1 MNHPFFRFI
10 MEHRPIV
17 IMLTVLLVLGGL
29 IFAPFEYGLD
39 LPRNP
44 VPVDAIPDIGENQQI
59 VFTEWPGR
67 SPRDIEDQITYPL
80 TTALTGLA
88 DVKTVRSF
96 SMLGFSSVYVI
107 FNDNADFYDSR
118 SRLLEKLAS
127 LPVGMLPDNVRPTL
141 GPDATALGQVFWYTL
156 EGRDSNGNPA
166 SGWSLDDLRSIQD
179 WHLKY
184 ALQSVPGVSEVAS
197 VGGYVRE
204 YQVEVDPDALRF
216 HNITLQQVVNAVRK
230 ANVETGAR
238 TMEINRV
245 EYLVRG
251 IGFVEG
257 TGDIASSVIKV
268 TDNIPITVAD
278 VANVITGPA
287 QRRGLLDK
295 GGVEA
300 VGGVVVVR
308 YGANP
313 MQVIESVKAK
323 IESIALSLPEIT
335 LEDGT
340 VSKVTVVPFYD
351 RSGLIQETLDTLHH
365 ALSGEILVTLLVVL
379 VMVGRLRGSILIAG
393 MLPLAVLF
401 CFVAMKIFGVDA
413 NIVALSGIAIAIGTM
428 VDMAIV
434 LTENITRRLD
444 EASPDACRRDTI
456 ANAAREVAGAVVT
469 AVATT
474 IVSFLPVF
482 TLVASEGKLFRP
494 LAWTKTFALGGAL
507 LVSLALIPV
516 VANIFWSRKWAP
528 VGMKIPA
535 QLKKLVIPV
544 LVVLVVIVLAMWWQP
559 LGKLVIFPLNL
570 LFTVVLVGGLLL
582 LFKLMLKLY
591 VPVLTWCLDHKALFL
606 ILPLVAVIAGGV
618 IWSGLGREFMP
629 PLDEGSFLYMPTT
642 MPHAGVE
649 ESSDVLSKIDMAIA
663 TVPEVDEVVGKIGR
677 VESALDPA
685 PLSMI
690 ETVITYHPEYGIDED
705 GNSVRQWRDHIHTP
719 DDIWDEIVKAAQL
732 PGTTSAP
739 KLQPIATRIVMLQ
752 SGMRAPMGVRVQS
765 ATIED
770 AETAAIAIEAA
781 LRKVDVINPATV
793 AADRI
798 VGKPYLEVEIDRDA
812 AARYGLTVH
821 DIHETLA
828 IAVGGKKVSTTVE
841 GRERYNIT
849 VRLQRERR
857 DSIDE
862 LLRLPV
868 PFSGGFIPLKQ
879 VAQVVYRKGPQM
891 IRSEDTLPTAYVVF
905 GGGKGL
911 SESEVVASAEE
922 YLRAIN
928 LDLPAGT
935 SYKFTGSFE
944 NRLRAERTLKL
955 VLPIVLM
962 VIFMILHL
970 QFKSVTTSV
979 MIFAG
984 IFVAW
989 SGGFI
994 LLWLYGQSWFLA
1006 WFNLQA
1012 LFQVHPV
1019 NMSVA
1024 VWVGFIA
1031 LFGIATDDG
1040 VLMATY
1046 LRQVFADKKPGSKAE
1061 IRAAVI
1067 EGASRRVRPALMTTA
1082 TTMIALLPIM
1092 TSTGRGSDIMV
1103 PMAIPSFGGMGMAIL
1118 TILTVPVIWCA
1129 VEEARLH
1136 RKS

>member
-1 MNHPFFRFI
+1 
-10 MEHRPIV
+10 
-17 IMLTVLLVLGGL
+17 
-29 IFAPFEYGLD
+29 
-39 LPRNP
+39 
-44 VPVDAIPDIGENQQI
+44 
-59 VFTEWPGR
+59 
-67 SPRDIEDQITYPL
+67 
-80 TTALTGLA
+80 
-88 DVKTVRSF
+88 
-96 SMLGFSSVYVI
+96 
-107 FNDNADFYDSR
+107 
-118 SRLLEKLAS
+118 
-127 LPVGMLPDNVRPTL
+127 
-141 GPDATALGQVFWYTL
+141 
-156 EGRDSNGNPA
+156 
-166 SGWSLDDLRSIQD
+166 
-179 WHLKY
+179 
-184 ALQSVPGVSEVAS
+184 
-197 VGGYVRE
+197 
-204 YQVEVDPDALRF
+204 
-216 HNITLQQVVNAVRK
+216 
-230 ANVETGAR
+230 
-238 TMEINRV
+238 
-245 EYLVRG
+245 
-251 IGFVEG
+251 
-257 TGDIASSVIKV
+257 
-268 TDNIPITVAD
+268 
-278 VANVITGPA
+278 
-287 QRRGLLDK
+287 
-295 GGVEA
+295 
-300 VGGVVVVR
+300 
-308 YGANP
+308 

-335 LEDGT
+335 LDDGT

>member
-1 MNHPFFRFI
+1 MSHPFSRFI

-17 IMLTVLLVLGGL
+17 IMMTVLLVLGGL

-96 SMLGFSSVYVI
+96 SMLGFSSVYII

-127 LPVGMLPDNVRPTL
+127 LPAGMLPDNVRPTL

-156 EGRDSNGNPA
+156 EGRDRNGNTAP
-166 SGWSLDDLRSIQD
+166 GWSLDDLRSVQD
-179 WHLKY
+179 WQVKY

-230 ANVETGAR
+230 ANVEAGAR

-257 TGDIASSVIKV
+257 TSDIASSVIKV
-268 TDNIPITVAD
+268 IDNIPITVAD
-278 VANVITGPA
+278 VANVVTGPA

-295 GGVEA
+295 GGSEA

-323 IESIALSLPEIT
+323 IESIALSLPEIE

-340 VSKVTVVPFYD
+340 LSKVTVVPFYD

-494 LAWTKTFALGGAL
+494 LAWTKTFALAGAL

-516 VANIFWSRKWAP
+516 IANIFWSRKWAP
-528 VGMKIPA
+528 AGMKLPA

-591 VPVLTWCLDHKALFL
+591 VPALTWCLDHKAMFL
-606 ILPLVAVIAGGV
+606 ILPLVAVISGGV

-649 ESSDVLSKIDMAIA
+649 ESYDVLSKIDMAIA

-685 PLSMI
+685 PLSMV

-781 LRKVDVINPATV
+781 LRKVDAINPATV

-812 AARYGLTVH
+812 AARYGLTVG
-821 DIHETLA
+821 DIHETVA
-828 IAVGGKKVSTTVE
+828 VAVGGKKVSTTVE

-862 LLRLPV
+862 LLRLPI
-868 PFSGGFIPLKQ
+868 PFSGGFVPLQQ
-879 VAQVVYRKGPQM
+879 VASVEYRKGPQM

-905 GGGKGL
+905 GGEKGL
-911 SESEVVASAEE
+911 SESEVVATAEE
-922 YLRAIN
+922 YLRTSN
-928 LDLPAGT
+928 LDLPTGT
-935 SYKFTGSFE
+935 SYTFTGSFE
-944 NRLRAERTLKL
+944 NRLRAEKTLKL
-955 VLPIVLM
+955 VLPIVLI

-970 QFKSVTTSV
+970 QFKSVTTSA

-994 LLWLYGQSWFLA
+994 LLWLYGQSWFLS

-1082 TTMIALLPIM
+1082 TTMIALLPII

-1103 PMAIPSFGGMGMAIL
+1103 PMALPSFGGMGMAIL

>member
-1 MNHPFFRFI
+1 MSHPFFRFI

-127 LPVGMLPDNVRPTL
+127 LPAGMLPDNVRPTL

-156 EGRDSNGNPA
+156 EGRNNEGNPA
-166 SGWSLDDLRSIQD
+166 AGWSLDDLRSIQD

-204 YQVEVDPDALRF
+204 YQVEVNPDALRF

-257 TGDIASSVIKV
+257 TSDIASSVIKV

-295 GGVEA
+295 GGSEA

-313 MQVIESVKAK
+313 MQVIESVKSK

-444 EASPDACRRDTI
+444 EADSDSCRRDTI

-482 TLVASEGKLFRP
+482 TLIASEGKLFRP

-516 VANIFWSRKWAP
+516 VANIFWSRKWTP
-528 VGMKIPA
+528 IGMKLPA
-535 QLKKLVIPV
+535 QLKKLVVPV

-559 LGKLVIFPLNL
+559 LGKLVMFPLNL

-582 LFKLMLKLY
+582 FFKLIHKLY
-591 VPVLTWCLDHKALFL
+591 VPVLRWCLDHKTLFL
-606 ILPLVAVIAGGV
+606 ILPLIAVISGGV

-663 TVPEVDEVVGKIGR
+663 SVPEVDEVVGKIGR

-685 PLSMI
+685 PLSMV
-690 ETVITYHPEYGIDED
+690 ETVVTYHPEYGVDED
-705 GNSVRQWRDHIHTP
+705 GNSVRQWREHIHTP

-770 AETAAIAIEAA
+770 AETAALAIEAA

-862 LLRLPV
+862 LLRLSV
-868 PFSGGFIPLKQ
+868 PFSGGFIPLQQ
-879 VAQVVYRKGPQM
+879 VAHVEYRKGPQM

-911 SESEVVASAEE
+911 SESEVVATAEE
-922 YLRAIN
+922 YLRTSD
-928 LDLPAGT
+928 LDLPTGT

-944 NRLRAERTLKL
+944 NRLRAEKTLKL
-955 VLPIVLM
+955 VLPIVLI

-970 QFKSVTTSV
+970 QFKSVTTSA

-984 IFVAW
+984 VFVAW

>member
-1 MNHPFFRFI
+1 
-10 MEHRPIV
+10 
-17 IMLTVLLVLGGL
+17 
-29 IFAPFEYGLD
+29 
-39 LPRNP
+39 
-44 VPVDAIPDIGENQQI
+44 
-59 VFTEWPGR
+59 
-67 SPRDIEDQITYPL
+67 
-80 TTALTGLA
+80 
-88 DVKTVRSF
+88 
-96 SMLGFSSVYVI
+96 
-107 FNDNADFYDSR
+107 
-118 SRLLEKLAS
+118 
-127 LPVGMLPDNVRPTL
+127 
-141 GPDATALGQVFWYTL
+141 
-156 EGRDSNGNPA
+156 
-166 SGWSLDDLRSIQD
+166 
-179 WHLKY
+179 
-184 ALQSVPGVSEVAS
+184 
-197 VGGYVRE
+197 
-204 YQVEVDPDALRF
+204 
-216 HNITLQQVVNAVRK
+216 
-230 ANVETGAR
+230 
-238 TMEINRV
+238 
-245 EYLVRG
+245 
-251 IGFVEG
+251 
-257 TGDIASSVIKV
+257 
-268 TDNIPITVAD
+268 
-278 VANVITGPA
+278 
-287 QRRGLLDK
+287 
-295 GGVEA
+295 
-300 VGGVVVVR
+300 
-308 YGANP
+308 
-313 MQVIESVKAK
+313 
-323 IESIALSLPEIT
+323 
-335 LEDGT
+335 
-340 VSKVTVVPFYD
+340 
-351 RSGLIQETLDTLHH
+351 
-365 ALSGEILVTLLVVL
+365 
-379 VMVGRLRGSILIAG
+379 
-393 MLPLAVLF
+393 
-401 CFVAMKIFGVDA
+401 
-413 NIVALSGIAIAIGTM
+413 
-428 VDMAIV
+428 
-434 LTENITRRLD
+434 
-444 EASPDACRRDTI
+444 
-456 ANAAREVAGAVVT
+456 
-469 AVATT
+469 
-474 IVSFLPVF
+474 
-482 TLVASEGKLFRP
+482 
-494 LAWTKTFALGGAL
+494 
-507 LVSLALIPV
+507 
-516 VANIFWSRKWAP
+516 
-528 VGMKIPA
+528 
-535 QLKKLVIPV
+535 
-544 LVVLVVIVLAMWWQP
+544 
-559 LGKLVIFPLNL
+559 
-570 LFTVVLVGGLLL
+570 
-582 LFKLMLKLY
+582 
-591 VPVLTWCLDHKALFL
+591 
-606 ILPLVAVIAGGV
+606 
-618 IWSGLGREFMP
+618 
-629 PLDEGSFLYMPTT
+629 
-642 MPHAGVE
+642 
-649 ESSDVLSKIDMAIA
+649 
-663 TVPEVDEVVGKIGR
+663 
-677 VESALDPA
+677 A
-685 PLSMI
+685 PLSMV
-690 ETVITYHPEYGIDED
+690 ETVVTYHPEYGVDED
-705 GNSVRQWRDHIHTP
+705 GNSVRQWREHIHTP

-770 AETAAIAIEAA
+770 AETAALAIEAA

-862 LLRLPV
+862 LLRLSV
-868 PFSGGFIPLKQ
+868 PFSGGFIPLQQ
-879 VAQVVYRKGPQM
+879 VAHVEYRKGPQM

-911 SESEVVASAEE
+911 SESEVVATAEE
-922 YLRAIN
+922 YLRTSD
-928 LDLPAGT
+928 LDLPTGT

-944 NRLRAERTLKL
+944 NRLRAEKTLKL
-955 VLPIVLM
+955 VLPIVLI

-970 QFKSVTTSV
+970 QFKSVTTSA

-984 IFVAW
+984 VFVAW